1 MTRKSKK
8 KQIGKPS
15 VRTKAHERVNL
26 RELQNIQEAIS
37 RGDLLVANQLAT
49 EFTRLNANSS
59 QGWEM
64 LANIQEQQQDV
75 IGACQSMQKAL
86 ECAKEKNPLS
96 VVKLAQYEL
105 LAGKANKAIER
116 LKNISKDAPKEKNVW
131 VVLSR
136 AYHLLGLNKEAL
148 EANDVAFAL
157 DADYPAMLMLRT
169 RILDQLKR
177 HREAYSTA
185 KKVKKIVPNQY
196 GISNYL
202 ATLSLR
208 EGDYEAAE
216 KYFNEELELGENSE
230 AAYNSFIA
238 KHYNPT
244 STAEELTKIATDW
257 QNRYLKDIT
266 AKRADTK
273 VRKSKRIR
281 IGLLS
286 GGFRRHPVGQ
296 MILPALQNMDK
307 NEAELFFYTTNQIVD
322 HLTLDIKKTADSW
335 ASVTEL
341 SDEQLNERIRQDQVD
356 ILIDMN
362 GGGEGS
368 RFMALAKEPAP
379 LIVKWVGILI
389 NTTGLKCFD
398 YLLSDSIET
407 PRGADHLYT
416 EKLIRLPDDY
426 ICYQLPTYIPKVS
439 SLPALKNQFITFGC
453 LNNPA
458 KLSDPLI
465 QEWSKLLQEVPNSKF
480 LLRGIQFEG
489 SDFCQR
495 TLSRFA
501 ECGIEAERLLL
512 EGPDKH
518 EEFLKTYQRIDIA
531 LDTWPYSGGLTTC
544 EALAMGVPVVTCVGP
559 TFAGRHSATHLAN
572 AGLPELVTDN
582 WDDFRKRAKE
592 LAADLP
598 SLAVIRAAL
607 RTILIE
613 SPVCDGERFAQHF
626 TKAMRGIW
634 QRYCEGKAPEALTFN
649 KEGDAWFADEDQP
662 IELVE
667 VEAEPELQE
676 AEFEWNLESPITVI
690 DNGALFAR
698 HPKFP
703 EWMQTGNFAVIT
715 FDPGSL
721 LTKQADELKQ
731 LGEWHHYP
739 HATLGDGKD
748 ATLYATLDPELT
760 GTLQPVEEQ
769 QTGEQD
775 DPLRVLS
782 TLPISTVALD
792 AIEGLSGVDLL
803 VLDSLND
810 AMAIL
815 ENGHTYLANT
825 LLLQVK
831 LAFQP
836 THERQPNLAELQRW
850 ASLNGLDFL
859 RLENMTYKGLELK
872 SADAIFVARD
882 IDSQQKGKVEWLLA
896 NLYEKSDGESVTD
909 IDTLAGD
916 GVQAKEHH
924 FKDGDELYFV
934 KHQKEKRQKEE
945 NKKLLIV
952 CSRGETFIKPIVEMF
967 SKKFDVEYWHLDYRL
982 PDMERLQS
990 LMDWSDVTWFE
1001 WCDEVVV
1008 KASNAIQKN
1017 CKVVCRLHG
1026 FEAFSQWPDKIESGF
1041 LDRLI
1046 FVSEH
1051 TMEYVKN
1058 RGVNIPS
1065 VVIHNGVDLEGFT
1078 YKERGPGFSLAFV
1091 ASFKNVKNPQL
1102 LVQIVE
1108 KLVKIDK
1115 RYTVHVAG
1123 KISDPVLYR
1132 YINHMLE
1139 SLCIKEN
1146 VVFYG
1151 HVENID
1157 AWLEGK
1163 DYLISTSVSES
1174 FGYNIA
1180 EAMAKGI
1187 KPLIHNWPGAKNI
1200 YPQSLVFNTVEEAV
1214 SMITSETY
1222 DSKMYRELIVTK
1234 YSRLQQIEN
1243 ILPYVL

>member
-8 KQIGKPS
+8 RQIGKPS
-15 VRTKAHERVNL
+15 TRVKAHTKVRPS
-26 RELQNIQEAIS
+26 ELQNIQEAIS
-37 RGDLLVANQLAT
+37 RGDLVVANQLAT

-148 EANDVAFAL
+148 EANDIAFAL

-169 RILDQLKR
+169 RIFDQLKR
-177 HREAYSTA
+177 HGEAYSA
-185 KKVKKIVPNQY
+185 ARKVKKIVPNQP
-196 GISNYL
+196 GVSNYL

-238 KHYNPT
+238 KHYNPI

-266 AKRADTK
+266 AKRADTT

-296 MILPALQNMDK
+296 MILPALQNIDK
-307 NEAELFFYTTNQIVD
+307 NEAELFFYTTSQIVD
-322 HLTLDIKKTADSW
+322 HLTLEIKKTADSW
-335 ASVTEL
+335 TSATEL
-341 SDEQLNERIRQDQVD
+341 SDEQLNEKIRQDQVD

-407 PRGADHLYT
+407 PKGVDHLYT

-465 QEWSKLLQEVPNSKF
+465 QEWSKLLHEVPNSKL

-512 EGPDKH
+512 EGPGKH

-667 VEAEPELQE
+667 VEAEPEPQE

-698 HPKFP
+698 HPKFT

-760 GTLQPVEEQ
+760 GTLQPLEEQ

-782 TLPISTVALD
+782 MLPISTVPLN
-792 AIEGLSGVDLL
+792 AIEGLPGIDLL
-803 VLDSLND
+803 ILDSLSD

-836 THERQPNLAELQRW
+836 THQRQPNLAEVQHWMARHGFRFYRFNNEQHRSYLPERVPVEKRQ
-850 ASLNGLDFL
+850 A
-859 RLENMTYKGLELK
+859 TELT
-872 SADAIFVARD
+872 SADAIFLPSHERMAALSHEQCMKLAFLLHTIYGIKD
-882 IDSQQKGKVEWLLA
+882 MAYELLA
-896 NLYEKSDGESVTD
+896 QVSEEKAEGYLAEEGVVETKNAAKSSEIQYNNHNISADITSD
-909 IDTLAGD
+909 I
-916 GVQAKEHH
+916 
-924 FKDGDELYFV
+924 
-934 KHQKEKRQKEE
+934 
-945 NKKLLIV
+945 
-952 CSRGETFIKPIVEMF
+952 
-967 SKKFDVEYWHLDYRL
+967 
-982 PDMERLQS
+982 
-990 LMDWSDVTWFE
+990 
-1001 WCDEVVV
+1001 
-1008 KASNAIQKN
+1008 
-1017 CKVVCRLHG
+1017 
-1026 FEAFSQWPDKIESGF
+1026 SGP
-1041 LDRLI
+1041 RLI
-1046 FVSEH
+1046 EL
-1051 TMEYVKN
+1051 
-1058 RGVNIPS
+1058 
-1065 VVIHNGVDLEGFT
+1065 NGRACLSKDIF
-1078 YKERGPGFSLAFV
+1078 FSLSGPR
-1091 ASFKNVKNPQL
+1091 SF
-1102 LVQIVE
+1102 
-1108 KLVKIDK
+1108 
-1115 RYTVHVAG
+1115 
-1123 KISDPVLYR
+1123 
-1132 YINHMLE
+1132 
-1139 SLCIKEN
+1139 
-1146 VVFYG
+1146 
-1151 HVENID
+1151 
-1157 AWLEGK
+1157 
-1163 DYLISTSVSES
+1163 
-1174 FGYNIA
+1174 
-1180 EAMAKGI
+1180 
-1187 KPLIHNWPGAKNI
+1187 
-1200 YPQSLVFNTVEEAV
+1200 
-1214 SMITSETY
+1214 
-1222 DSKMYRELIVTK
+1222 
-1234 YSRLQQIEN
+1234 
-1243 ILPYVL
+1243 